1 MSLKYEIE
9 QLEKR
14 LAEAKAALIKG
25 YTVVTGMDE
34 QYHFSD
40 DHEVIYDTE
49 DNIVGVVMNQEIM
62 KKYFLEE
69 MK

>member
-1 MSLKYEIE
+1 MSLTFEIE
-9 QLEKR
+9 QLERR
-14 LAEAKAALIKG
+14 LAEAKAALAKG
-25 YTVVTGMDE
+25 YTFATAMDE
-34 QYHFSD
+34 TYHFKD
-40 DHEVIYDTE
+40 DHEVICDTE

>member
-49 DNIVGVVMNQEIM
+49 DN
-62 KKYFLEE
+62 K
-69 MK
+69 

>member
-1 MSLKYEIE
+1 MSLTYEIE
-9 QLEKR
+9 QLERR

-25 YTVVTGMDE
+25 YTFATGMDE
-34 QYHFSD
+34 HYHFKD

-49 DNIVGVVMNQEIM
+49 DNIVGVVRNQEIM
-62 KKYFLEE
+62 KKYFMEE